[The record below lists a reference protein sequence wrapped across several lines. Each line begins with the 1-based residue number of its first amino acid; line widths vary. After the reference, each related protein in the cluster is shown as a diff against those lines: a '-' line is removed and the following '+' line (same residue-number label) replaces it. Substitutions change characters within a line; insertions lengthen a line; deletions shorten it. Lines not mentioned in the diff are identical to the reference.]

1 MPNAI
6 EVHDLS
12 KDYAGE
18 QALKGVGF
26 TVAEGS
32 LYGIIGADGAG
43 KTTLLKILTTLLKPD
58 NGAAT
63 VLGNDSRTA
72 LSPIRAAIGYMPQR
86 FSLYED
92 LSVMENINFFADLF
106 GVREHARR
114 ERVDRLLDFSRLAPF
129 RNRRARNLSG
139 GMKQKLA
146 LSCALVHTP
155 RLLVLDEPTTGVDP
169 VSRREFW
176 AILRDLHAQGI
187 TIVVSTPYM
196 SEAEYCSE
204 LLLLHRGR
212 ALQHGTPAEMIERC
226 PIRTYRISS
235 DRAALNVPQ
244 DKSDLG
250 ELGRVYA
257 VAGALHAAVP
267 RGSTTDPQHILAR
280 IRTLAPE
287 SERIEQVEPSIE
299 DLFFHYLTAE
309 GSES

>member
-1 MPNAI
+1 MPYAI
-6 EVHDLS
+6 EAHDLS

-18 QALKGVGF
+18 HALQGVSF
-26 TVAEGS
+26 SVAEGS

-43 KTTLLKILTTLLKPD
+43 KTTLLKILTTLLTPD
-58 NGAAT
+58 RGAAT
-63 VLGNDSRTA
+63 VLGHDSRTSLA
-72 LSPIRAAIGYMPQR
+72 PIRSAIGYMPQR

-106 GVREHARR
+106 GVRGDERR
-114 ERVDRLLDFSRLAPF
+114 ERVDRLLEFSRLAPF
-129 RNRRARNLSG
+129 RNRRSRNLSG

-155 RLLVLDEPTTGVDP
+155 RLLILDEPTTGVDP

-176 AILRDLHAQGI
+176 AILRDLHEQGI

-204 LLLLHRGR
+204 LLLLHRGH
-212 ALQHGTPAEMIERC
+212 ALQHGAPSEMIERC

-235 DRAALNVPQ
+235 DNAALNIPQ
-244 DKSDLG
+244 SRSNLG
-250 ELGRVYA
+250 QLGRVYA
-257 VAGALHAAVP
+257 VAGALHVAVP
-267 RGSTTDPQHILAR
+267 QDSAVDPQRILER
-280 IRTLAPE
+280 IRSLAPE
-287 SERIEQVEPSIE
+287 SERIEQMQPSIE